1 MKIAAIID
9 DELKLPS
16 LPDDISRVFSDDT
29 SPEYEK
35 LQAFLHASRIIS
47 DESAISE
54 FISTSD
60 FISNVVLNDK
70 FVEVFE
76 GDFKISL
83 LAYKNDRA
91 RSMEKFALIQ
101 KVLRDNGFQV
111 ELLCQRP
118 QSNADLERFDVIFM
132 DFYMGDDNDDVDNLS
147 NYLGGIPGDPLI
159 FLISSRTELNDL
171 KIKFRKQAKISSLAF
186 SIFSKDILSQDNS
199 EVKINLILR
208 QMINSIEEA
217 SSFKQLI
224 LSFEMAHSHSLDKVK
239 DCFWNLDY
247 SFIQKLKSRTDN
259 ENNSFSEHLLSL
271 LSHYNNYHLESN
283 EWLCS
288 AINELENIL
297 NKKNKLACFST
308 DSEALSHD
316 LDSSL
321 FLTGR
326 KPKVTTFQ
334 EAAEALE
341 AIAAAEKAV
350 AAETEAKEALTEAE
364 EALAAA
370 AGTEAEEEAEKA
382 LAEAAVVLTE
392 AAEAATTATE
402 SAAKAVAKVIESA
415 VDRETSENN
424 ASMDIN
430 ISDVLPFGS
439 LLVNGENSVL
449 IHCTQ
454 QCDLSRNIKRD
465 DINLIFI
472 NASIVTERKKIPQS
486 TTYSIIPLPSTIFDK
501 NSLLCIN
508 HKKILA
514 IPAGDAL
521 KYLSD
526 KQYVN
531 KAILR
536 EGAVRQYR
544 EKMFDEMSRIETP
557 ISSGNFLNVSLK
569 IDRFNSDS
577 IEFKNEDNENRVV
590 LNEFVYD
597 SKSTYHLIE
606 QRNVEVI
613 WWLKSH
619 LDLDTLGLNIYELET
634 ILKDRL
640 PAQNKLCDNYTD
652 DKKFIICFDKDKTP
666 QGRDVVLRIT
676 SI

>member
-1 MKIAAIID
+1 MKTAAIID

-16 LPDDISRVFSDDT
+16 LPDNISRVFSDDT
-29 SPEYEK
+29 SPEYES
-35 LQAFLHASRIIS
+35 LQAFLLGSNIIS
-47 DESAISE
+47 DESAIPE
-54 FISTSD
+54 FISTSA
-60 FISNVVLNDK
+60 FISDVVLNDQ
-70 FVEVFE
+70 FVEAFE

-83 LAYKNDRA
+83 LAYKDDRN
-91 RSMEKFALIQ
+91 RSMERFSLIE
-101 KVLRDNGFQV
+101 KVLSDNGFKV
-111 ELLCQRP
+111 ELLSQRP
-118 QSNADLERFDVIFM
+118 QSNTDLERFDVIFM
-132 DFYMGDDNDDVDNLS
+132 DFYMGDDNDDVDSLS
-147 NYLGGIPGDPLI
+147 NYLGGISGDPLI

-186 SIFSKDILSQDNS
+186 AIFNKDILSQDNS

-208 QMINSIEEA
+208 QMINSIKEA

-224 LSFEMAHSHSLDKVK
+224 LSFEKAHSHSLDKVK

-283 EWLCS
+283 ERLCS
-288 AINELENIL
+288 TINELENIL

-308 DSEALSHD
+308 DSETLSHD

-334 EAAEALE
+334 EAVEAVE
-341 AIAAAEKAV
+341 AVAAAEKAV
-350 AAETEAKEALTEAE
+350 AAATEAKEALTEAE

-370 AGTEAEEEAEKA
+370 AA
-382 LAEAAVVLTE
+382 TE
-392 AAEAATTATE
+392 AAEAAAEAAAAATE
-402 SAAKAVAKVIESA
+402 AAAKAVAKVVESA

-430 ISDVLPFGS
+430 ISDILPFGS
-439 LLVNGENSVL
+439 LLVNGEDSVL

-472 NASIVTERKKIPQS
+472 NASIVSERKKIPQS
-486 TTYSIIPLPSTIFDK
+486 TNFSIIPLPSTIFDK

-526 KQYVN
+526 KQYAN

-577 IEFKNEDNENRVV
+577 IEFKNEDDENRVV

-619 LDLDTLGLNIYELET
+619 LDLDTLGLDIYKLEA

-640 PAQNKLCDNYTD
+640 PAQNRLCDNYTD
-652 DKKFIICFDKDKTP
+652 DKKFIICFDKDKAP
-666 QGRDVVLRIT
+666 QGKDVVLKIT

>member
-35 LQAFLHASRIIS
+35 LQAFLHASTIIS

-70 FVEVFE
+70 FVEAFE

-83 LAYKNDRA
+83 LAYKNDRT

-101 KVLRDNGFQV
+101 KVLSDNGFQV

-199 EVKINLILR
+199 EVKINLMLR

-334 EAAEALE
+334 EAAEAVE
-341 AIAAAEKAV
+341 AI
-350 AAETEAKEALTEAE
+350 
-364 EALAAA
+364 AAA
-370 AGTEAEEEAEKA
+370 AGTEAEAEKA

-486 TTYSIIPLPSTIFDK
+486 TTYSIIPLPSTMFDK